1 MGGKKYNCP
10 IFRWRDCLH
19 RKSQG
24 ILIKKK
30 KTNNTQKSII
40 FLHTNS
46 EDMDIKNIILFTIAL
61 KEHEIL
67 RCKFS
72 KICTGLVLWKLQNV
86 NVRNPRANYMEG
98 HAVSTD

>member
-1 MGGKKYNCP
+1 
-10 IFRWRDCLH
+10 
-19 RKSQG
+19 
-24 ILIKKK
+24 
-30 KTNNTQKSII
+30 
-40 FLHTNS
+40 
-46 EDMDIKNIILFTIAL
+46 MDIKNIILFTIAL